1 MGSVSASLLGV
12 NGSTLLV
19 DSYRW
24 TYEKFCAIC
33 LTLPS
38 VELRQDRSFGDT
50 NQNLYPNS
58 HVTFVTKRPRPSSLR
73 GLDIWS
79 FIASSFFLSARS
91 EVSKQPIHWNPRQ
104 TRPTGRWRLICN
116 RPFGQVPTAK
126 LRCQKL
132 GAEST
137 HRPFRITGERFRSY
151 TGSAFPVPQPYPS
164 GGAGRAG
171 QRHQL

>member
-50 NQNLYPNS
+50 KSESLPQQPCYFRNQETTAVELARSRYM
-58 HVTFVTKRPRPSSLR
+58 VFYCK
-73 GLDIWS
+73 
-79 FIASSFFLSARS
+79 FFLLVR
-91 EVSKQPIHWNPRQ
+91 
-104 TRPTGRWRLICN
+104 T
-116 RPFGQVPTAK
+116 F
-126 LRCQKL
+126 
-132 GAEST
+132 
-137 HRPFRITGERFRSY
+137 
-151 TGSAFPVPQPYPS
+151 
-164 GGAGRAG
+164 
-171 QRHQL
+171 